1 MTGWPLGLIVPVQDP
16 TPFSP
21 FAPGQWEEALRR
33 AARVGF
39 DVVELAITDPTGFN
53 PPVFAE
59 VLEREGLR
67 FHSITTG
74 QAAAKEG
81 LSLATADDSVRET
94 AIDRVKAHMRLAKP
108 FDAIVIVGSLR
119 GSDGNAEQLVEALT
133 ECAVY
138 DSAVKL
144 ALEPL
149 NRYESRLVNTVAEGL
164 TVVERVGADNLG
176 LLVDTFHAN
185 IEEPR
190 IGEAYQAAGDRLFH
204 VHLADSNRFVPGYGH
219 LAFAEVWEALERID
233 YQGVLVLEPYPKPS
247 VEAVMKAPQA
257 LRSQW

>member
-1 MTGWPLGLIVPVQDP
+1 LQ
-16 TPFSP
+16 
-21 FAPGQWEEALRR
+21 R
-33 AARVGF
+33 AAQAGF
-39 DVVELAITDPTGFN
+39 DAVELAITDPTGFN

-59 VLEREGLR
+59 VLEPEGLR
-67 FHSITTG
+67 LRSITTG

-81 LSLATADDSVRET
+81 LSLATGDNSVRKI
-94 AIDRVKAHMRLAKP
+94 AIERVKEHMRLAEP
-108 FDAIVIVGSLR
+108 FDAVVIVGSLR
-119 GSDGNAEQLVEALT
+119 GSDGSGERLVEALA
-133 ECAVY
+133 ECAAH
-138 DSAVKL
+138 DSAVRL

-149 NRYESRLVNTVAEGL
+149 NRYESRLVNTVSEAL

-176 LLVDTFHAN
+176 VLVDTFHAN
-185 IEEPR
+185 IEESR
-190 IGEAYQAAGDRLFH
+190 IGEALKAAGDRLFH